1 MGTTEKLAI
10 LRPLAYDK
18 REEKTMLAKQIES
31 LCEGVANPISN
42 LANVS
47 ALLWQEFPNI
57 NWAGFYIWTNGR
69 LELGPFQGKPACTV
83 IPAGKGVCGTAA
95 GENRTVRVA
104 DVHAFPGHIAC
115 DSASRSEIVVPIRKN
130 GKVWGVLDMDS
141 PVKDRFSEEDAEIL
155 EEAVRTLEN
164 TLFPY

>member
-1 MGTTEKLAI
+1 MK
-10 LRPLAYDK
+10 
-18 REEKTMLAKQIES
+18 EKTMLAKQIES

-47 ALLWQEFPNI
+47 ALLWQEFQNI
-57 NWAGFYIWTNGR
+57 NWAGFYIWTNGGLR
-69 LELGPFQGKPACTV
+69 LDLPGMNRRTV

-95 GENRTVRVA
+95 GENRTVQVA
-104 DVHAFPGHIAC
+104 DVHDFPGHIAC

>member
-1 MGTTEKLAI
+1 MK
-10 LRPLAYDK
+10 
-18 REEKTMLAKQIES
+18 EKTMLTKQIES

-47 ALLWQEFPNI
+47 ALLWQEFQNI